1 MNLPPNVA
9 RCVCSKTRDSQKICW
24 EDDGFQEKDNQ
35 VKLRARSG
43 ETVKA
48 VVVDGCLLTDGQT
61 KKCDGL
67 FILISKKEKN
77 RRQKIYIVLV
87 ELKGTHIDDAFQQLT
102 SVKHCPEYQNIVEH
116 FKKTIN
122 NSKNSVKLI
131 KRSFIVTSA
140 KMPPR
145 LSQEK
150 FERSYGI
157 RVDIRTS
164 AQTKA
169 KALDLRKDL

>member
-9 RCVCSKTRDSQKICW
+9 RCVCSKIHDSPRICW

-48 VVVDGCLLTDGQT
+48 VVVDGCLLTDEQT

-67 FILISKKEKN
+67 FILIDKKEKN
-77 RRQKIYIVLV
+77 KRKKIYIVLV
-87 ELKGTHIDDAFQQLT
+87 ELKGTNIDVAFDQLA
-102 SVKHCPEYQNIVEH
+102 SVKRCTEYQEIIEH
-116 FKKTIN
+116 FAKEIN
-122 NSKNSVKLI
+122 GSKPVRPI
-131 KRSFIVTSA
+131 ERFFIVTSA

-145 LSQEK
+145 LRQEK
-150 FERSYGI
+150 FERSYEI
-157 RVDIRTS
+157 KVNIRTS
-164 AQTKA
+164 ARTKA
-169 KALDLRKDL
+169 KALDLREYL

>member
-1 MNLPPNVA
+1 MNLPPDVA
-9 RCVCSKTRDSQKICW
+9 RCVCSKIHDSPRICW
-24 EDDGFQEKDNQ
+24 EDDGFQEKDKQ

-67 FILISKKEKN
+67 FILIDKKEKN

-87 ELKGTHIDDAFQQLT
+87 ELKGTHIDDAFDQFE
-102 SVKHCPEYQNIVEH
+102 SVKQCPEYREIIEH
-116 FKKTIN
+116 FAKEIN
-122 NSKNSVKLI
+122 SSKPVTLI
-131 KRSFIVTSA
+131 ERFFIVTST

-145 LSQEK
+145 DWQDKL
-150 FERSYGI
+150 ERSCGI
-157 RVDIRTS
+157 KVNIRAS
-164 AQTKA
+164 AQAKA

>member
-9 RCVCSKTRDSQKICW
+9 RCVCSKIRNSPRICW
-24 EDDGFQEKDNQ
+24 EDDGFQEKDKQ

-48 VVVDGCLLTDGQT
+48 VVVDGYLLTDEQT

-67 FILISKKEKN
+67 FVLIGKKEKN

-87 ELKGTHIDDAFQQLT
+87 ELKGTHIDDAFDQFA
-102 SVKHCPEYQNIVEH
+102 SVKHCPEYQKIVEH
-116 FKKTIN
+116 FAKEIN
-122 NSKNSVKLI
+122 SSKPVRPI
-131 KRSFIVTSA
+131 ERSFIVTSA

-145 LSQEK
+145 LWQEK
-150 FERSYGI
+150 LERSYGI
-157 RVDIRTS
+157 RVDIRMS
-164 AQTKA
+164 ARTKA